1 MKCLIVSILS
11 FLSLATICQARNQIE
26 LFYNEQR
33 PGGDYAG
40 LRVENVDECI
50 QACENDRRC
59 RAFDFDT
66 YERQCWLKDRVPR
79 SRVNRTSISGVK
91 NKSWSDNLVSGGD
104 LGSMVIERNTI
115 RSGGDYKTL
124 TVESAEVCANVC
136 AKEKNCKSFN
146 YGRLYG
152 DCWLKY
158 TVPEGAYNANGISG
172 YKRSPGKRSEEEG
185 WTTGEVLGLY
195 LENNTQRRG
204 GTYQSSVVKNAR
216 ACVKLCAADSSCQ
229 SFNYAKDTRECR
241 LKTTIP
247 RARSNA
253 NLISGYKPQ
262 AERQDGSIGSSSIN
276 EMAGLRLEQNTK
288 RIGGDYSNF
297 TARNVRE
304 CAQACANDRRC
315 QSFNYGKKR
324 RDCWLKDNIPAGT
337 YNETVTSGY
346 KARAN
351 WENDLSLP
359 ARFQVAGLSVEN
371 NTRRY
376 GGNYAKFTARNVE
389 DCARSCAKD
398 GSCRS
403 FNYNKQQRSCF
414 LKDIIPDVVSDS
426 RTISGYK
433 PGSRTI
439 KDATT
444 KGAFEVA
451 GILLENNVKRN
462 GGDYRSFTVRNLEEC
477 AVACASDTRCR
488 SINYGK
494 ENRDCWLK
502 KSVPKGVPNKTVI
515 SGVKKR

>member
-1 MKCLIVSILS
+1 MKCLIVS
-11 FLSLATICQARNQIE
+11 FLCFISLATICQARNHIE

-59 RAFDFDT
+59 RAFDFNT

-91 NKSWSDNLVSGGD
+91 KKNWSENQVSGDD
-104 LGSMVIERNTI
+104 LGGIVFERNTR

-124 TVESAEVCANVC
+124 TVTSAEACASACV
-136 AKEKNCKSFN
+136 KEKECKSFN
-146 YGRLYG
+146 YGTLYG

-158 TVPEGAYNANGISG
+158 TVPEGVYNANGISG
-172 YKRSPGKRSEEEG
+172 YKRTPERRSEEEG
-185 WTTGEVLGLY
+185 WTTGEVLGLH
-195 LENNTQRRG
+195 LENNVQRRG
-204 GTYQSSVVKNAR
+204 GTYKSSVVKNAR
-216 ACVKLCAADSSCQ
+216 ACVKLCAAENTCQ

-247 RARSNA
+247 RARFNE
-253 NLISGYKPQ
+253 NVISGYKPQ
-262 AERQDGSIGSSSIN
+262 VKRQESPTGSSSVN
-276 EMAGLRLEQNTK
+276 EVAGLRLEQNTK
-288 RIGGDYSNF
+288 RIGGDYRNF

-304 CAQACANDRRC
+304 CAQACASDQRC
-315 QSFNYGKKR
+315 QSFNYGKKQ
-324 RDCWLKDNIPAGT
+324 RDCWLKDSLPAGT
-337 YNETVTSGY
+337 YNEKVLSGY
-346 KARAN
+346 KATAK
-351 WENDLSLP
+351 WGTDPVLP

-398 GSCRS
+398 GSCKS

-414 LKDIIPDVVSDS
+414 LKNSIPDSVSDN
-426 RTISGYK
+426 RTLSGYK
-433 PGSRTI
+433 PGARTI
-439 KDATT
+439 QDATT
-444 KGAFEVA
+444 WVSFEVA
-451 GILLENNVKRN
+451 GLLLENNVKRN
-462 GGDYRSFTVRNLEEC
+462 GGDYRTFTVKNIEEC
-477 AVACASDTRCR
+477 AIACATDRRCR